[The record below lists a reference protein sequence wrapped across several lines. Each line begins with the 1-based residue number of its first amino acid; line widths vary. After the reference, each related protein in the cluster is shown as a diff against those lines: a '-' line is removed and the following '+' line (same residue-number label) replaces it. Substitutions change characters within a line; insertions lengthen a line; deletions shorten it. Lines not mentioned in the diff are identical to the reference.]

1 MQPVLPCV
9 HVNLCQAAH
18 SVYVST
24 GPKSATYASD
34 DLALGPDIIGD
45 AEEAHGE
52 EAAEA
57 TIATSSGQHQVSM
70 LEEVSIMCFTRVDQA
85 QVWS

>member
-1 MQPVLPCV
+1 MQPVLSCV

-57 TIATSSGQHQVSM
+57 TIATSSDQVSM

-85 QVWS
+85 QV